1 MPQSTNPINEANPAS
16 PRLALAVMGLI
27 FLVYLPVAVS
37 SYMFHDDYILV
48 GQLSGSPRQDPHY
61 LGMITCGRPIS
72 AEILFVVLKQ
82 YVPFFP
88 TLTFFTLLRVLN
100 AVSLAISAGLFFMW
114 LGRIGGD
121 RIFCVAL
128 CGFFFSL
135 PRFLG
140 FASTPLSP

>member
-37 SYMFHDDYILV
+37 SYMFHDDYILLF
-48 GQLSGSPRQDPHY
+48 QLSGSPRQDPHY
-61 LGMITCGRPIS
+61 LGMIACGRPIS

-88 TLTFFTLLRVLN
+88 TLTFFSLLRILN
-100 AVSLAISAGLFFMW
+100 ATSLAVSAGL
-114 LGRIGGD
+114 
-121 RIFCVAL
+121 
-128 CGFFFSL
+128 SL
-135 PRFLG
+135 KVLV
-140 FASTPLSP
+140 